1 MFKCHIQS
9 SAYET
14 VTQAHAY
21 GLVVKQAR
29 RWFYANELA
38 TIYNFPQPSANVV
51 VGVVSFGGGLFGN
64 VSADGVVTGGDVQAY
79 WTSLG
84 ITDQPRVII
93 KTING
98 AKNTPI
104 SVNDAGTAENTL
116 DIETLGACCP
126 SSKLTIIMYL
136 APNNLSQFTTVMN
149 SIMNVPVVAS
159 GVSYTPSIV
168 SISWGAPEIAF
179 GPLASAINSV
189 LAVAVS
195 KGISVFVATGDNGS
209 NDGVGGTRAYVDFP
223 SSSPNAIACGGTAL
237 VCPNNTYDSNTRE
250 TAWTGSGGGIS
261 TFFSKPS
268 YQSSVRASGR
278 ATPDISANAD
288 PSTGVAYIVNGS
300 WYVFGG
306 TSIAAPTIAAYF
318 ACINCKVFANP
329 LLYRANP
336 SSFHDML
343 SGSNGKYVAKA
354 GYDNCTGLGSIVG
367 NVLTDVFSSTP
378 VPVIATVIS
387 TGLVINITS
396 TTLIVG
402 TTAQLSCT
410 VIPSTATNKTI
421 AWTSTSGAV
430 TVSNTGLVTA
440 VSVGTAI
447 VTAKTTDGTNISV
460 SALITVP
467 IVTALS
473 VSLNASNISLR
484 TGQSYNLVATVF
496 PTNASNKRCSYVS
509 SNSNIAIVSSS
520 GTVVARSRGTATV
533 TVVTADQGRRATCT
547 FVVR

>member
-1 MFKCHIQS
+1 
-9 SAYET
+9 
-14 VTQAHAY
+14 
-21 GLVVKQAR
+21 
-29 RWFYANELA
+29 
-38 TIYNFPQPSANVV
+38 
-51 VGVVSFGGGLFGN
+51 
-64 VSADGVVTGGDVQAY
+64 
-79 WTSLG
+79 
-84 ITDQPRVII
+84 
-93 KTING
+93 
-98 AKNTPI
+98 
-104 SVNDAGTAENTL
+104 VNDAGTAENTL

-136 APNNLSQFTTVMN
+136 APNDLSQFTTVMN
-149 SIMNVPVVAS
+149 SIMNVPVVA
-159 GVSYTPSIV
+159 GDVSYTPSIV

-179 GPLASAINSV
+179 GPLTSAINSV

-237 VCPNNTYDSNTRE
+237 ICPNNTYDSNTRE
-250 TAWTGSGGGIS
+250 TAWSSGGGGVS
-261 TFFSKPS
+261 VMFSKPS
-268 YQSSVRASGR
+268 YQSSVNASGR

-306 TSIAAPTIAAYF
+306 TSVAAPTIAAYF
-318 ACINCKVFANP
+318 ACMNCKVFANP

-343 SGSNGKYVAKA
+343 SGSNGKYVAKT

-367 NVLTDVFSSTP
+367 NVLADVFSSIP
-378 VPVIATVIS
+378 VPVIATVVA

-421 AWTSTSGAV
+421 AWTS
-430 TVSNTGLVTA
+430 GLVTA

-467 IVTALS
+467 FITALS
-473 VSLNASNISLR
+473 VSLNASNRSLNP
-484 TGQSYNLVATVF
+484 GQSYILVPTVF
-496 PTNASNKRCSYVS
+496 PTNASNKSCSYIS
-509 SNSNIAIVSSS
+509 SNSNIVSVSSS

-533 TVVTADQGRRATCT
+533 TVVTADQGKRATCT
-547 FVVR
+547 FRVT